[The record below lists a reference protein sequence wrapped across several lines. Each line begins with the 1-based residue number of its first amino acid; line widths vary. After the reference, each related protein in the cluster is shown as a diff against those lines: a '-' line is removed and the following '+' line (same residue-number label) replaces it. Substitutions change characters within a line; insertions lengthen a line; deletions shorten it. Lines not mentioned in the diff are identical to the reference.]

1 MSGLQPNEPDRLS
14 YSMSEA
20 ARAVGLSQATLFRL
34 VKDGKLETVK
44 IGSRTLVTRVELERL
59 LAQGAQSS
67 KAA

>member
-20 ARAVGLSQATLFRL
+20 ARAVGLSQATMFRL

-44 IGSRTLVTRVELERL
+44 IGSRTLVTRAELERL
-59 LAQGAQSS
+59 LAQGAQSP